1 MGKAIK
7 ESQQGAASPKKM
19 PKKKGN
25 KGANKKM
32 GGGVPH
38 GLLVCPR
45 GSVAEDMQNK
55 VLSPALMKAVRGC
68 LEKKSTMNAVG
79 NAMGKKDEM
88 VGKNDMN
95 HQMGKNDMMGKKE
108 RQERTKWWVG
118 DWQERHQMGKNDMM
132 GKDEIEKKI
141 KKVVHPATV
150 CRNRQHGPSCK
161 GAHPTCKLE
170 LLGNPNLRRQMRALK
185 PLSQC

>member
-38 GLLVCPR
+38 GR
-45 GSVAEDMQNK
+45 GSITEDIQKK
-55 VLSPALMKAVRGC
+55 VLSPALMNAVRGC
-68 LEKKSTMNAVG
+68 LEKQSTMNAVG

-95 HQMGKNDMMGKKE
+95 H
-108 RQERTKWWVG
+108 VG
-118 DWQERHQMGKNDMM
+118 NWQERHQMGKNDMM

-150 CRNRQHGPSCK
+150 CMNSLHGLNCQ
-161 GAHPTCKLE
+161 GAHPRCKLE
-170 LLGNPNLRRQMRALK
+170 VVGNPNLARQQKWREDWHKDWIGERIA
-185 PLSQC
+185 

>member
-118 DWQERHQMGKNDMM
+118 NWQERHQMGKNDMM

-150 CRNRQHGPSCK
+150 CMNKQHGPNCA
-161 GAHPTCKLE
+161 GAHSLCKLE
-170 LLGNPNLRRQMRALK
+170 VVGNPNLARQVKSGLRIG
-185 PLSQC
+185 

>member
-45 GSVAEDMQNK
+45 GSVAEDMQKK
-55 VLSPALMKAVRGC
+55 VLSPALMNAVRGC

-95 HQMGKNDMMGKKE
+95 HQMGKNDMMGK
-108 RQERTKWWVG
+108 
-118 DWQERHQMGKNDMM
+118 
-132 GKDEIEKKI
+132 DEIEKKI

-150 CRNRQHGPSCK
+150 CMNRLHRPSCK

-170 LLGNPNLRRQMRALK
+170 LLGNPNLIRQMKALK